1 MEELTIY
8 KSYGE
13 YKATLDA
20 ELKTNVESFMRIG
33 YLLKVARD
41 TEILS
46 ESGYKNVAEFAQAEY
61 GLTKD
66 IVSRYIAINDRYS
79 ENGYSERLKTE
90 FEGYGVAK
98 LSEMLTLPD
107 SIIAEIEPTLTRKEI
122 QDIKREI
129 AEEEK
134 ITPMEVLMEEKEVTE
149 LSLPQQCWKE
159 IFRNDKDLYVKVG
172 EAIGSPIPFPNAT
185 TVEAMLDAIAPTG
198 MQILWARL
206 PGTGKIMVSVKG
218 KESPISFTNSRDGSK
233 EERTAEDTYFD
244 LVDTFGKMTNET
256 YCELYGVVENESK
269 SNDNSN
275 DTIEDVT
282 PTAEVFDMNPP
293 EEAPEEVKEEPSE
306 EQTEEPAELTEAAD
320 VEEATEEP
328 AEEPEEEPEKAAD
341 EEEIEDSF
349 SKLSDVDKIWH
360 NVNTE
365 LSILNTKVKG
375 KFTKS
380 AYATIGVIKQYI
392 EKIME
397 MEQ

>member
-1 MEELTIY
+1 MEEVTIY

-122 QDIKREI
+122 QDIKKEI
-129 AEEEK
+129 AEEDA

-149 LSLPQQCWKE
+149 LSFTQQCWKE
-159 IFRNDKDLYVKVG
+159 CLKNDAARAEKLIKAADID
-172 EAIGSPIPFPNAT
+172 EAFDI
-185 TVEAMLDAIAPTG
+185 LAPTG

-206 PGTGKIMVSVKG
+206 PGIGKIMISVKG
-218 KESPISFTNSRDGSK
+218 TKEQITFTNSRDGSK
-233 EERTAEDTYFD
+233 EEQTAAEAFEDIK
-244 LVDTFGKMTNET
+244 LVLANYEPPK
-256 YCELYGVVENESK
+256 VESK
-269 SNDNSN
+269 V
-275 DTIEDVT
+275 IENVT
-282 PTAEVFDMNPP
+282 ESAEVLGMNPP

-306 EQTEEPAELTEAAD
+306 EQTEEPEELTEAAG
-320 VEEATEEP
+320 VEEEQTEEATEEP
-328 AEEPEEEPEKAAD
+328 KEESDEEPEEEPEKAAG

-380 AYATIGVIKQYI
+380 SYATVGVIKTYL

>member
-1 MEELTIY
+1 MEEVTIY

-122 QDIKREI
+122 QDIKKEI
-129 AEEEK
+129 AEEDA

-149 LSLPQQCWKE
+149 LTFTQQCWKE
-159 IFRNDKDLYVKVG
+159 CLKNDAARAENLIKAADID
-172 EAIGSPIPFPNAT
+172 EAFDI
-185 TVEAMLDAIAPTG
+185 LAPTG
-198 MQILWARL
+198 MQVLWARL
-206 PGTGKIMVSVKG
+206 SGIGKIMISVKG
-218 KESPISFTNSRDGSK
+218 TKEQITFTNSRDGSK
-233 EERTAEDTYFD
+233 EEQTAAEAYEDIK
-244 LVDTFGKMTNET
+244 LVLANYEPPK
-256 YCELYGVVENESK
+256 VESK
-269 SNDNSN
+269 V
-275 DTIEDVT
+275 IENVT
-282 PTAEVFDMNPP
+282 ETAEVLGMNPP
-293 EEAPEEVKEEPSE
+293 EEVPEEVKEEPSE
-306 EQTEEPAELTEAAD
+306 EQTEEPEELTEAAG
-320 VEEATEEP
+320 VEEEQTEEATEEP
-328 AEEPEEEPEKAAD
+328 KEESDEEPEEEPEKAAG

-380 AYATIGVIKQYI
+380 SYATVGVIKTYL

>member
-1 MEELTIY
+1 MEEVTIY

-122 QDIKREI
+122 QDIKKEI
-129 AEEEK
+129 AEEDA

-149 LSLPQQCWKE
+149 LTFTQQCWKE
-159 IFRNDKDLYVKVG
+159 IFRNNKDLFVKVG
-172 EAIGSPIPFPNAT
+172 EAIGSPVPFPNAT
-185 TVEAMLDAIAPTG
+185 TVEEMLDAIAPTG

-206 PGTGKIMVSVKG
+206 PGIGKIMVSVKG
-218 KESPISFTNSRDGSK
+218 KDSPITFTNSREGSK
-233 EERTAEDTYFD
+233 VERTIEETYYD
-244 LVDTFGKMTNET
+244 LADTFGQMTNET
-256 YCELYGVVENESK
+256 YSELYGVVENESK

-282 PTAEVFDMNPP
+282 PTAEVLGMNPP

-306 EQTEEPAELTEAAD
+306 EQTEELSEAA
-320 VEEATEEP
+320 VEEP
-328 AEEPEEEPEKAAD
+328 KEEPEEEPERSCT

>member
-1 MEELTIY
+1 MEEVTIY

-122 QDIKREI
+122 QDIKKEI
-129 AEEEK
+129 AEEDA

-149 LSLPQQCWKE
+149 LSFTQQCWKE
-159 IFRNDKDLYVKVG
+159 CLKNDAERAEKLIKAADID
-172 EAIGSPIPFPNAT
+172 EAFDI
-185 TVEAMLDAIAPTG
+185 LAPTG

-206 PGTGKIMVSVKG
+206 SGIGKIMISVKG
-218 KESPISFTNSRDGSK
+218 TKEQITFTNSRDGSK
-233 EERTAEDTYFD
+233 EEQTAAEAFEDIK
-244 LVDTFGKMTNET
+244 LVLANYEPPK
-256 YCELYGVVENESK
+256 VESK
-269 SNDNSN
+269 V
-275 DTIEDVT
+275 IENVT
-282 PTAEVFDMNPP
+282 ESAEVLGMNPP
-293 EEAPEEVKEEPSE
+293 EEVPEEVIE
-306 EQTEEPAELTEAAD
+306 EQTEEPEELTEAAG
-320 VEEATEEP
+320 VEEVKEEATEEP
-328 AEEPEEEPEKAAD
+328 KEEPEEESDEEPEEEPEKAAD
-341 EEEIEDSF
+341 EEIEDSF

-380 AYATIGVIKQYI
+380 SYATVGVIKTYL

>member
-1 MEELTIY
+1 MEEVTIY
-8 KSYGE
+8 KSYSE

-79 ENGYSERLKTE
+79 ENGYSEKLKTE

-122 QDIKREI
+122 QDIKKEI
-129 AEEEK
+129 AEEDA

-149 LSLPQQCWKE
+149 LSFTQQCWKE
-159 IFRNDKDLYVKVG
+159 CLKNDASGRAEKLIKAADID
-172 EAIGSPIPFPNAT
+172 EAFDI
-185 TVEAMLDAIAPTG
+185 LAPTG

-206 PGTGKIMVSVKG
+206 SGIGKIMISVKG
-218 KESPISFTNSRDGSK
+218 TKEPITFTNSRDGSK
-233 EERTAEDTYFD
+233 EEQTAEEAFEDIK
-244 LVDTFGKMTNET
+244 LVLANYEPPK
-256 YCELYGVVENESK
+256 VESK
-269 SNDNSN
+269 V
-275 DTIEDVT
+275 IENVT
-282 PTAEVFDMNPP
+282 ESAEVLGMNPP
-293 EEAPEEVKEEPSE
+293 EEVTQEPSEEPTAE

-320 VEEATEEP
+320 VEEPAEEP
-328 AEEPEEEPEKAAD
+328 KEESDEEPEEEPEKAAD

-380 AYATIGVIKQYI
+380 SYATVGVIKTYL

>member
-1 MEELTIY
+1 MEEVTIY

-61 GLTKD
+61 GLSKD

-122 QDIKREI
+122 QDIKKEI
-129 AEEEK
+129 AEEDA

-149 LSLPQQCWKE
+149 LSFTQQCWKE
-159 IFRNDKDLYVKVG
+159 CLKNDAARAEKLSKAADIE
-172 EAIGSPIPFPNAT
+172 EAIDI
-185 TVEAMLDAIAPTG
+185 LAPTG

-206 PGTGKIMVSVKG
+206 SGVGKIMISVKG
-218 KESPISFTNSRDGSK
+218 TKEPITFTNSRDGSK
-233 EERTAEDTYFD
+233 EEQTAAEAFGDIK
-244 LVDTFGKMTNET
+244 LVLANYEPPK
-256 YCELYGVVENESK
+256 VESK
-269 SNDNSN
+269 V
-275 DTIEDVT
+275 IENVT
-282 PTAEVFDMNPP
+282 ESAEVLGMNPP

-306 EQTEEPAELTEAAD
+306 EQTEEPEDLSEAAD
-320 VEEATEEP
+320 VEEPAGEQTKEATEEP
-328 AEEPEEEPEKAAD
+328 KEESDEGPEEEPERSCAEK
-341 EEEIEDSF
+341 EIEDSF

-380 AYATIGVIKQYI
+380 SYATVGVIKTYL

>member
-1 MEELTIY
+1 MEEVTIY

-122 QDIKREI
+122 QDIKKEI
-129 AEEEK
+129 AEEDA

-149 LSLPQQCWKE
+149 LSFTEQCWKE
-159 IFRNDKDLYVKVG
+159 WLKNNPDKAAKLKEIHDNSKNDYFEDIEEIFDVL
-172 EAIGSPIPFPNAT
+172 
-185 TVEAMLDAIAPTG
+185 APTG

-206 PGTGKIMVSVKG
+206 SGIGKIMISIKG
-218 KESPISFTNSRDGSK
+218 VDDPITFTNSRDGSK
-233 EERTAEDTYFD
+233 VEQTSAAMTY
-244 LVDTFGKMTNET
+244 
-256 YCELYGVVENESK
+256 ELEKVLADYEPPKVESK
-269 SNDNSN
+269 V
-275 DTIEDVT
+275 IENVT
-282 PTAEVFDMNPP
+282 ESAEVLGVNPP
-293 EEAPEEVKEEPSE
+293 EETPEEVKEDPSE
-306 EQTEEPAELTEAAD
+306 EQTEEPTEEAAEAA
-320 VEEATEEP
+320 VEEP
-328 AEEPEEEPEKAAD
+328 KEEPEEEPEKVEKKSTVVNLGD
-341 EEEIEDSF
+341 IKPISDSF
-349 SKLSDVDKIWH
+349 SQLSEVDKIWH

-365 LSILNTKVKG
+365 MSILNTKIRAKN
-375 KFTKS
+375 TKS
-380 AYATIGVIKQYI
+380 SYATIGVIKKYL

-397 MEQ
+397 VED